1 MGTLFPGPETVS
13 SVLPATTATRGPHR
27 GALLCGR
34 FGALRAQNGG
44 VQGVWGLPL
53 GLRIP
58 PLQED
63 AERGGPRC
71 PMGRRRP
78 KMPVEMGSLGFHPRL
93 DNLQKE
99 TEPESRQGGGGAGTV
114 IRRHRRAEKR
124 GDGGGSSMDSGPE
137 SQEAAEIRTFLS
149 DLNME

>member
-1 MGTLFPGPETVS
+1 
-13 SVLPATTATRGPHR
+13 
-27 GALLCGR
+27 
-34 FGALRAQNGG
+34 
-44 VQGVWGLPL
+44 
-53 GLRIP
+53 
-58 PLQED
+58 
-63 AERGGPRC
+63 
-71 PMGRRRP
+71 
-78 KMPVEMGSLGFHPRL
+78 MPVEMGSLGFHPRL